1 MLYSLEKMQFCNK
14 TISNQHYWIQL
25 SLACFFSIKITFQKY
40 FLLSIRCNFFLP
52 EWLFSDRKES
62 IAQQFARKDIR
73 GRAVKRSNTARE
85 RHTAREL
92 QLGEKAGV
100 VFTWLGIHLNQ
111 LLSAMLVHNLNQTL
125 NLYTPKIKRSV
136 LFTVSLISLQFSLGE
151 FGVKSN
157 SIPKSISSL
166 FAITS
171 LLDNMLIL

>member
-1 MLYSLEKMQFCNK
+1 M
-14 TISNQHYWIQL
+14 
-25 SLACFFSIKITFQKY
+25 
-40 FLLSIRCNFFLP
+40 
-52 EWLFSDRKES
+52 
-62 IAQQFARKDIR
+62 
-73 GRAVKRSNTARE
+73 KRSNTARE

-136 LFTVSLISLQFSLGE
+136 LFTVSLISLQFSLEE

-157 SIPKSISSL
+157 SIPKSINSL